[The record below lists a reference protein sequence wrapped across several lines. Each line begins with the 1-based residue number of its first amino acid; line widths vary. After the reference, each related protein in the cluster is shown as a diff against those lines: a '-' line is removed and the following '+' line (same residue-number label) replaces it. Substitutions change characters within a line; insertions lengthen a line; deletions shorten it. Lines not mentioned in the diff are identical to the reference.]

1 MKNKEQLDTHIQAEM
16 TSEKKKMEDAERMRR
31 ALLSILED
39 ERLAKNKIK
48 ASEEALKESQS
59 RLQLLSSHLLNVQE
73 KEWRRLAF
81 ELHDD
86 LGQSLTVLKLKLRDI
101 KKRQTADSVGLNVD
115 CDHVNAYVDHIID
128 KVRRLSHDL
137 CPSCI
142 EDLGLDES
150 IIMLAEEFSRH
161 THLKVTIE
169 TEAIGDLFQFQDQTY
184 IYRIVQ
190 ESLNNIQKH
199 ANARNVSIKVE
210 RRRSHVDIQI
220 ADDGIGFNKEGNG
233 VKRENQFGLGLT
245 AMEERARMIGGKM
258 NVCTTIGSGTRIE
271 VNVPIGTRPNHLDS

>member
-1 MKNKEQLDTHIQAEM
+1 MKKAPPDSLDGEQ
-16 TSEKKKMEDAERMRR
+16 KKMADAERMRR

-39 ERLAKNKIK
+39 EKLAKEKIK
-48 ASEEALKESQS
+48 ASEEALKESQG

-73 KEWRRLAF
+73 KQWRRLAF

-101 KKRQTADSVGLNVD
+101 KKRHPSDPAGLSLD
-115 CDHVNAYVDHIID
+115 CDQANAYVDQIID

-150 IIMLAEEFSRH
+150 IIMLVEEFCQH
-161 THLKVTIE
+161 TNLKATVE
-169 TEAIGDLFQFQDQTY
+169 TEQIGDLFQIQHQIY

-199 ANARNVSIKVE
+199 ANARNVSIKIEKKISRVG
-210 RRRSHVDIQI
+210 IQI
-220 ADDGIGFNKEGNG
+220 IDDGMGFDVEGTG
-233 VKRENQFGLGLT
+233 ARGENEFGLGLT
-245 AMEERARMIGGKM
+245 AMEERTRMMGGEM
-258 NVCTTIGSGTRIE
+258 NVYSIIGIGTRIE
-271 VNVPIGTRPNHLDS
+271 AQIPFE